1 MNNKKIKNSGI
12 TLIALVITIIVLL
25 ILAGVS
31 IATLTGN
38 NGLLNKTSESKTQT
52 VHASIY
58 EQMQIEQM
66 SYITEKNISGGDKTF
81 EEYLN
86 EKGIIGNDEIG
97 EEGSGKWQI
106 NVSVLLGSNQVL
118 GNGDATEELKDVY
131 VLEKQSTSSGSIV
144 NKKIATIEPIKVAEA
159 STGEATYK
167 VIYYGKDEQD
177 IAEIGII
184 TDNTVSGDTN
194 FDKIY
199 SYFYNKN
206 LYDISEWDETSGK
219 PIFKNDT
226 SLGITGSDIDDLNY
240 YNNVLF
246 IQYKGENY
254 IIYHDITGIVTSVE
268 KSKPYNIDFDFIN
281 REVTLLDSIGEVVSI
296 NSSYNPKITVTET
309 GEEIDLSSMIV
320 EDANGKYIILLGLYE
335 LDKKEITI
343 SMNVNGNIV
352 KWSGIY
358 FVPRVM

>member
-38 NGLLNKTSESKTQT
+38 NGLLGKTSESKTQT

-86 EKGIIGNDEIG
+86 EKGIIGDEI

-118 GNGDATEELKDVY
+118 GNGDATDELKDVY
-131 VLEKQSTSSGSIV
+131 VLEKQSTSSGNIV
-144 NKKIATIEPIKVAEA
+144 NKKIATIAPIKVAEA

-167 VIYYGKDEQD
+167 VVYYGKDEQD

-206 LYDISEWDETSGK
+206 LYDISECD
-219 PIFKNDT
+219 
-226 SLGITGSDIDDLNY
+226 
-240 YNNVLF
+240 
-246 IQYKGENY
+246 
-254 IIYHDITGIVTSVE
+254 
-268 KSKPYNIDFDFIN
+268 
-281 REVTLLDSIGEVVSI
+281 
-296 NSSYNPKITVTET
+296 
-309 GEEIDLSSMIV
+309 
-320 EDANGKYIILLGLYE
+320 
-335 LDKKEITI
+335 
-343 SMNVNGNIV
+343 
-352 KWSGIY
+352 
-358 FVPRVM
+358 